1 MKEPT
6 RGLRLWVMVI
16 VGTAFIILGI
26 GEIARAWAV
35 DGKAPQDLEISLA
48 LIGVGLVML
57 FFGTPD
63 QGNAATLLSP
73 GAKLPPDS
81 PAAQSPE
88 RQSESSTT
96 PRGPND

>member
-1 MKEPT
+1 
-6 RGLRLWVMVI
+6 MVI

-35 DGKAPQDLEISLA
+35 
-48 LIGVGLVML
+48 
-57 FFGTPD
+57 
-63 QGNAATLLSP
+63 AATLLSP